1 MPSREGATLLF
12 LISAS
17 SSNPHVGRDSSLADD
32 AADRNAPV
40 QNFPIDQQPL
50 DSDPAPIRESF

>member
-17 SSNPHVGRDSSLADD
+17 N
-32 AADRNAPV
+32 RNAPV